1 MGASEKRAEEL
12 VTVIHK
18 PTGGAFYV
26 CLSELVKPPV
36 LLGPY
41 MNPSVAAEDAEKIR
55 AFVAAVIRESRGPT
69 LVGLEPPQ
77 APV

>member
-18 PTGGAFYV
+18 PNGGPYYV
-26 CLSELVKPPV
+26 RLGEVLNPPV

-55 AFVAAVIRESRGPT
+55 AFVAAVITEAAAS
-69 LVGLEPPQ
+69 
-77 APV
+77 